1 MRPDQ
6 ICVSF
11 VTLGC
16 AKNEVD
22 TDTMRKRLAQAGY
35 MLADDGEA
43 ADAIVV
49 NTCAFIQAAT
59 EESIDAILDAC
70 DMQSDASEHACV
82 IVAGCMVSRYKGD
95 LVKELPEVRKFVPCS
110 KEDDIVS
117 VLDDVFGIER
127 IGTTSFD
134 SGMFN
139 EPVGA
144 SAYLKISDGCDR
156 FCSYCTIPFI
166 RGRYHS
172 FTFDEICADA
182 DELIRRGA
190 RELVLIAQ
198 DTGRWGQD
206 FDEPSSLA
214 ALLEGLS
221 VRYPDVWLRVLYIQP
236 EGVTDALIDVVA
248 SHDNICSYF
257 DIPFQHGNERIIKL
271 MNRKGSAA
279 EFIELAQRIRRRI
292 PDVAL
297 RTTLI
302 AGFPGETEEEFEE
315 LLNFVE
321 EIEFDYVGVFAYSQE
336 DGTKAAKLEGQIDED
351 EKNARAQQVR
361 DVADSIS
368 AQVVA
373 RRVGN
378 TCHVLV
384 CGYEEDGQVF
394 GRTQSQAPDVDGV
407 TFVDAGDIGQM
418 LCVTIEDTLYYDMEG
433 SVRS

>member
-22 TDTMRKRLAQAGY
+22 TDSMRKRLSQAGY
-35 MLADDGEA
+35 KLADEGDA

-70 DMQSDASEHACV
+70 DIQSETSAHACV
-82 IVAGCMVSRYKGD
+82 IVAGCMVSRYKDD
-95 LVKELPEVRKFVPCS
+95 LAKELPEVREFVPCS

-117 VLDDVFGIER
+117 VLDGVFGIER
-127 IGTTSFD
+127 IGTASFD
-134 SGMFN
+134 GGLFN

-172 FTFDEICADA
+172 FTFDEICTDA

-236 EGVTDALIDVVA
+236 EGVTDELIDVVA

-279 EFIELAQRIRRRI
+279 EFIELAQRIRERI

-336 DGTKAAKLEGQIDED
+336 DGTRAAKLEGQLDED